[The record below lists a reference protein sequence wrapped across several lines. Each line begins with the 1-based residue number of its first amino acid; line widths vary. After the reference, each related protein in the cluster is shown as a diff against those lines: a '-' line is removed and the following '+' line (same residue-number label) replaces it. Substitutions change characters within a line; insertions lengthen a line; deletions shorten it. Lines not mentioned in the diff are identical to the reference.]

1 MPIHN
6 QPKMWNQLQ
15 TLNMSQFN
23 TNVVSVGQ
31 NRELLLL
38 RDAVLRS
45 AGFEVFTTDNENEAL
60 ARISQADCGV
70 LLVCYSTP
78 LPMKRRLAV
87 AYRKRCPEGKIIAV
101 ANKQV
106 ETLEVAD
113 SLVYGIEG
121 PEVLIE
127 AISAKPAKIE
137 A

>member
-1 MPIHN
+1 
-6 QPKMWNQLQ
+6 
-15 TLNMSQFN
+15 MSRFN
-23 TNVVSVGQ
+23 PNVVSVGR

-45 AGFEVFTTDNENEAL
+45 AGFDVFTTENENEAL
-60 ARISQADCGV
+60 ARISQGECGV

-87 AYRKRCPEGKIIAV
+87 AYRKRCPEGTIIAV
-101 ANKQV
+101 ANEQV
-106 ETLEVAD
+106 QTLEIAD

-137 A
+137 S